1 MNYNNMMNQTIQ
13 NLNLMRMVQHSSG
26 STPISEV
33 PLGWWIALGIPML
46 VAIAIL
52 IVRIISLIRDF

>member
-26 STPISEV
+26 NTPISEV